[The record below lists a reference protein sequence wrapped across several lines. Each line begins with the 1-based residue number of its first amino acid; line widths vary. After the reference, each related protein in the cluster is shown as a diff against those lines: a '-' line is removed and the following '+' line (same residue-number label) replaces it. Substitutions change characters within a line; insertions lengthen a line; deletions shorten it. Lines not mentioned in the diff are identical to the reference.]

1 MRLRRRMISS
11 AARRSSPDEGAGRQP
26 QQRRQRTAA
35 ALAAAAVFAVAAALP
50 LAACGDGADG
60 GGAAKSPAAAAP
72 AGVAVAGSGHDP
84 HVPAGYDRLVF
95 DADFAEGA
103 TIDWRRWADRMWYGR
118 EGDGG
123 DLRVAHEEAP
133 DLWQLSGPVL
143 KLRLRYADGDELRR
157 YVGRS
162 LLSGMLTTDP
172 SLAPSGFATQY
183 GYFEAR
189 LKAPRGPGPWP
200 AFWLMPKSNRGRDG
214 GEYAEIDIIEMMT
227 STPDRYWASIHYDH
241 DKTSNKA
248 ISLGF
253 RGDEDFHTYA
263 VSWESDFCIFYVD
276 GRETFRTRTPDD
288 LKQPM
293 YIILTM
299 SQGGW
304 DKQNKI
310 GPQTPLPAEFAVDYV
325 RVWKRAE

>member
-1 MRLRRRMISS
+1 MRLRRGTVSP
-11 AARRSSPDEGAGRQP
+11 AAPRSSSDEGAGRQP
-26 QQRRQRTAA
+26 SRQRAAA
-35 ALAAAAVFAVAAALP
+35 ALAAAAFAVAAVLS
-50 LAACGDGADG
+50 LAACGDGTATAAAG
-60 GGAAKSPAAAAP
+60 TSKSAAVPAGAAGGARL
-72 AGVAVAGSGHDP
+72 GL

-95 DADFAEGA
+95 NADFAEGVP
-103 TIDWRRWADRMWYGR
+103 IDWRQWADRMWYGR

-123 DLRVAHEEAP
+123 DWRVAHEEAP

-143 KLRLRYADGDELRR
+143 KLRLRYADAKELRR
-157 YVGRS
+157 YIGRS
-162 LLSGMLTTDP
+162 LLSGMMTTDP
-172 SLAPSGFATQY
+172 SLAPNGFATRY

-200 AFWLMPKSNRGRDG
+200 AFWLMPQSNRGRDG
-214 GEYAEIDIIEMMT
+214 GEYAEIDIMEIMA
-227 STPDRYWASIHYDH
+227 SKPDRYWASIHYDH
-241 DKTSNKA
+241 DRTTNKE

-253 RGDEDFHTYA
+253 RVDEDFHTYG

-276 GRETFRTRTPDD
+276 GRETFRTRTPDN

-299 SQGGW
+299 SHGGW

-310 GPQTPLPAEFAVDYV
+310 GSQTPLPAEFAIDYV
-325 RVWKRAE
+325 RVWRRAE